1 MFEYNYSTF
10 KRYMNPAANSA
21 WLPVAKVG
29 LGFILA
35 GLLILLLK
43 ELLIAIIAAGTIGI
57 GVFILSV
64 AFRVWRAAR
73 RGF

>member
-1 MFEYNYSTF
+1 MD
-10 KRYMNPAANSA
+10 PAANTA

-35 GLLILLLK
+35 GLLIMLLK

-57 GVFILSV
+57 GLFILSV
-64 AFRVWRAAR
+64 AWRVWRAGR
-73 RGF
+73 RPF

>member
-1 MFEYNYSTF
+1 MLKYNYNSF
-10 KRYMNPAANSA
+10 KQYMDPAANSA

-35 GLLILLLK
+35 GLLIMLLK

-57 GVFILSV
+57 GIFILTV
-64 AFRVWRAAR
+64 AWRVWRAAR
-73 RGF
+73 KGY